1 MIDRERH
8 LIGLIAPPHTPMHS
22 DGSVNLEAIE
32 RYADILAANGVK
44 GVFVCGTTG
53 EFASL
58 MVDERMRVAG
68 RWIEA
73 SGDAFKVIV
82 HVGSTCLADA
92 RALASHAQETGA
104 DAIAAVPPYY
114 VKPASVDDLVEFCSR
129 IASAAPELPF
139 YYYHIPSMSGVD
151 VEVADFLA
159 KGSGRIPNL
168 AGAKFTHED
177 LMDFGR
183 CVRLADGAFNV
194 LFGRDEVLLSALAHG
209 ARGAVGTTYN
219 YAAPIYLR
227 LMEAFEAGDMSGARS
242 EQARAVEM
250 IEVLSKAGGALSCG
264 KAVMKMLG
272 LECGPV
278 RPPLRNPSEE
288 EIAALRSELERIGFF
303 DYCMRKA

>member
-8 LIGLIAPPHTPMHS
+8 LRGLIAAPHTPMHS
-22 DGSVNLEAIE
+22 DGALNLDAIE
-32 RYADILAANGVK
+32 RYADMLAANGVK

-58 MVDERMRVAG
+58 TVDERMRVAQ
-68 RWIEA
+68 RWIAA
-73 SGDAFKVIV
+73 SKGALKVIV

-92 RALASHAQETGA
+92 RALASRAQETGA

-114 VKPASVDDLVEFCSR
+114 VKPASVDDLVEFCSG

-151 VEVADFLA
+151 IEVADFLA
-159 KGSGRIPNL
+159 KGAGRIPNL

-177 LMDFGR
+177 LVDYGR
-183 CVRLADGAFNV
+183 CVRLADGAFNM
-194 LFGRDEVLLSALAHG
+194 LFGRDETLLSALAHG
-209 ARGAVGTTYN
+209 ARGAVGTTYS
-219 YAAPIYLR
+219 YAAPLYLR
-227 LMEAFEAGDMSGARS
+227 LMEAFEAGDMDGARS

-250 IEVLSKAGGALSCG
+250 IEVLRKAGGALSCG

-272 LECGPV
+272 VDCGPA

-288 EIAALRSELERIGFF
+288 EIAALRADLERVGFF
-303 DYCMRKA
+303 DNCMRKA

>member
-1 MIDRERH
+1 
-8 LIGLIAPPHTPMHS
+8 MHS
-22 DGSVNLEAIE
+22 DGELNLDAIE
-32 RYADILAANGVK
+32 RYADMLVASGVK
-44 GVFVCGTTG
+44 GAFVCGSTG

-58 MVDERMRVAG
+58 TVDERMRVAG

-73 SGDAFKVIV
+73 SGDALKVIV

-104 DAIAAVPPYY
+104 DAVAAVPPYY
-114 VKPASVDDLVEFCSR
+114 IRPAGVDDLVEFCSG
-129 IASAAPELPF
+129 IASAAPGLPF
-139 YYYHIPSMSGVD
+139 YYYHIPSMAGVD
-151 VEVADFLA
+151 IEVADFLA

-183 CVRLADGAFNV
+183 CVRLADGAFNM
-194 LFGRDEVLLSALAHG
+194 LFGRDEILLSALAHG

-219 YAAPIYLR
+219 YAAPLYLR
-227 LMEAFEAGDMSGARS
+227 LMEAFDAGDMDGARS

-250 IEVLSKAGGALSCG
+250 IEILTKAGGPLSCG

-272 LECGPV
+272 VDCGPP
-278 RPPLRNPSEE
+278 RPPLRSPSGEE
-288 EIAALRSELERIGFF
+288 AAALRAELERIGFF
-303 DYCMRKA
+303 EYCMRGA